1 MALIFR
7 PLGPGGGSRLR
18 RGLRAAFRGSIA
30 AFGVARLH
38 LAPRTAGGVFVHAG
52 IFSVL
57 SPLAGSE

>member
-7 PLGPGGGSRLR
+7 PLGPQGGSRLR
-18 RGLRAAFRGSIA
+18 RGLRAAFRGSVA

-38 LAPRTAGGVFVHAG
+38 LVLRTAGGVFLHGDA
-52 IFSVL
+52 FSVL